1 MIFQIWWRIIKNVIF
16 VSSRHRRRKNI
27 IWQCWVQIVCKPLM
41 TSCNN
46 MHIYISM
53 DWFIM
58 RISSKK
64 DNYKTLCKCL
74 DKVIVRPYVHS
85 LCFGKCGFINDL
97 FMVDSTTDSNNKI
110 RKQTMLIYLEK
121 LVELKCSVFI
131 GV

>member
-1 MIFQIWWRIIKNVIF
+1 
-16 VSSRHRRRKNI
+16 
-27 IWQCWVQIVCKPLM
+27 
-41 TSCNN
+41 
-46 MHIYISM
+46 M

-64 DNYKTLCKCL
+64 DNCKTLCKCL
-74 DKVIVRPYVHS
+74 DKGIVRPYVHS

-110 RKQTMLIYLEK
+110 RKETMLIYFEK

-131 GV
+131 GVQQTAHSQ